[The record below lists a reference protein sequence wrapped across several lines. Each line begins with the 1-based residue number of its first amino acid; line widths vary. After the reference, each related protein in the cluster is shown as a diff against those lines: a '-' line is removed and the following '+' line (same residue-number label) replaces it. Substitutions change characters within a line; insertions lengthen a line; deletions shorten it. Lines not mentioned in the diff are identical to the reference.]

1 MFGESRFRLACRFF
15 PIEAATAFHGRDHHL
30 LRRFHDQDGPRVER
44 PAVELPLPA
53 PDDRERPVRRSD
65 QDGREE
71 KPKRGVVVIDLR
83 RIH

>member
-1 MFGESRFRLACRFF
+1 MLDSFVIDQVDR
-15 PIEAATAFHGRDHHL
+15 RD
-30 LRRFHDQDGPRVER
+30 RWERDERER

-53 PDDRERPVRRSD
+53 PEERERPVRRSD

-83 RIH
+83 RLH

>member
-1 MFGESRFRLACRFF
+1 MLDSFLIDEVDR
-15 PIEAATAFHGRDHHL
+15 RD
-30 LRRFHDQDGPRVER
+30 RRERDDR

-65 QDGREE
+65 EDGRDE

-83 RIH
+83 NIH